1 MTTRKKFLAVKKAYD
16 ITNRL
21 SSNNSRLWY
30 VDGKRSNRVRV
41 SRILQN
47 YGLTVAEFLT
57 ERQADYISDKHNRE
71 VKPCDDSDDVFNLL
85 PELDELNDDDDE
97 LVDHEISFEEL
108 LSAKIAAFEAAQ
120 PAEVKELNAQLAKSK
135 LQSPTLWV
143 KIFDGCG
150 NFYRGAFGR
159 GVLSAVRVEYHAEPE
174 AIKGYT
180 VRYYDEPMAVYDTLE
195 QVKVAIEQFKAAI
208 TNNADSF
215 TFPAIEELN
224 TPPTD
229 IAKYQAVFD
238 KARKDSIAND
248 MKLKCLDIN
257 GETIYFRDGEL
268 TAIDAKHYQSKI
280 IFDRDGRKRF
290 YYRGIVEE
298 RADMLE
304 YFSNGV
310 IADEQK
316 EIFAEFYADYQ
327 SRYDGYFELKIRPAF
342 ANGSG
347 GLFFTTADDFNHALE
362 VIELFKTLD
371 LPFIGTIKRNV
382 PFGEEY
388 YQHHLDGSEV
398 INPPQP
404 KLPAN
409 IKDSLQKA
417 MKIALEQHRRYNL
430 NHNQTAANRERE
442 CFMICKKAL
451 KAVA

>member
-85 PELDELNDDDDE
+85 PELDEFNDDDDE

-229 IAKYQAVFD
+229 
-238 KARKDSIAND
+238 
-248 MKLKCLDIN
+248 
-257 GETIYFRDGEL
+257 
-268 TAIDAKHYQSKI
+268 
-280 IFDRDGRKRF
+280 
-290 YYRGIVEE
+290 
-298 RADMLE
+298 MLE

-327 SRYDGYFELKIRPAF
+327 SRYDGYFALKIRPAF